1 MTTHFSFLCRTKT
14 SAGTNALEHLPFE
27 LSGMGAK
34 KPMVIQDA
42 SSRQHKLHKCLIN
55 AFKDSG
61 MTLGIA
67 PAVPEASGSKSNSG
81 PDETAQFIRDMY
93 TTYREKGYD
102 AVIAVGKSPAAD
114 MAKALNIAVTLGPD
128 ALKSA
133 EITAPLNPMIY
144 IPTGVGSA
152 TATSTSV
159 TFNEKSFSSPYLAP
173 DQAVIDP
180 IMLIPDERE
189 NLLDAA
195 LFSLAL
201 GCEVHALSDNPPA
214 RAYAAALVELA
225 AMPLTQMIA
234 GYSESNLKQRKSAE
248 ANWQKQL
255 VQAAVIGG
263 YLTDGSLPLLTIALG
278 RDIASDSGRV
288 SQGMI
293 MTVLLPAI
301 LETLGRNDFGSLL
314 LPLAGMERFSTVPV
328 SQQPVT
334 AVQTIRG
341 LINDLHAVTG
351 GHTPR
356 TLAEAGWQPNTLTAL
371 ATEKDIAGHTEPG
384 VLKQILTHA
393 CDGSPATPLT

>member
-34 KPMVIQDA
+34 KPMVIRDA
-42 SSRQHKLHKCLIN
+42 ASRKHKLHKRLIN

-61 MTLGIA
+61 MTLGLA
-67 PAVPEASGSKSNSG
+67 PAVPEPSDSNSG
-81 PDETAQFIRDMY
+81 PDQTAQFIRDMY

-128 ALKSA
+128 ALKGA
-133 EITAPLNPMIY
+133 DITAPLNPMIY
-144 IPTGVGSA
+144 IPTGVGTGTA
-152 TATSTSV
+152 TAASV
-159 TFNEKSFSSPYLAP
+159 TFNRQNFVSPFLAP

-180 IMLIPDERE
+180 LMLIPDERDS
-189 NLLDAA
+189 LLDAA

-214 RAYAAALVELA
+214 RAYATALVELA
-225 AMPLTQMIA
+225 AEPLSRMIA
-234 GYSESNLKQRKSAE
+234 GYSESNLKQRKNAE
-248 ANWQKQL
+248 SDWQKQL

-263 YLTDGSLPLLTIALG
+263 YLTDGSLPLLTLALG
-278 RDIASDSGRV
+278 REIAGDSGRV

-293 MTVLLPAI
+293 MTVLLPAV

-328 SQQPVT
+328 AQQPVT

-351 GHTPR
+351 GHPPR
-356 TLAEAGWQPNTLTAL
+356 TLAEAGWHTAALTAL
-371 ATEKDIAGHTEPG
+371 AREKDIARDTNPD

-393 CDGSPATPLT
+393 CDGSPATTPLT